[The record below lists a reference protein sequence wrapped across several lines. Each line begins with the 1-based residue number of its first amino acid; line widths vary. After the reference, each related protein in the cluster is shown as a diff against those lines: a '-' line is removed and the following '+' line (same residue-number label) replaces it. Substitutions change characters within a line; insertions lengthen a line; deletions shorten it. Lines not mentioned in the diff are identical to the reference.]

1 MYMSLPSGCRRGFSM
16 RSAPFSQGEGDGN
29 PLGRRGECH
38 GTKPPLSGGGLAFVH
53 DLLQD
58 LDQVLQAV
66 QRDVPG

>member
-1 MYMSLPSGCRRGFSM
+1 M

-38 GTKPPLSGGGLAFVH
+38 GTKPPLSGGGL

>member
-1 MYMSLPSGCRRGFSM
+1 M
-16 RSAPFSQGEGDGN
+16 RSAPFSRGEGGGH

-58 LDQVLQAV
+58 IDQVLQAV
-66 QRDVPG
+66 QRVVP

>member
-1 MYMSLPSGCRRGFSM
+1 MC
-16 RSAPFSQGEGDGN
+16 SAPFSQGEGDGN